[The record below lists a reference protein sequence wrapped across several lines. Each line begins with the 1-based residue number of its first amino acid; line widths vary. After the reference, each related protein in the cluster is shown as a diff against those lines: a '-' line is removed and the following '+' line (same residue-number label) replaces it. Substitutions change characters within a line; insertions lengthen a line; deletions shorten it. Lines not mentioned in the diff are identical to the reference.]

1 MYHLFHVLKYN
12 ISTLLTTSWR
22 WNNTNLCNTY
32 HAKQLV
38 WEELW
43 LSVMSF
49 ACLYIFNKSFLDR
62 LWAIPRQQS
71 VDVLWRKQVQHEYT
85 DLETCK
91 HIATNTRWI
100 FLKSL
105 KNKVLNQE
113 FAWTQKRMRV
123 GKMAQRLKT
132 LMCTIHDCFTSFDWQ
147 AKHVKLDTA

>member
-1 MYHLFHVLKYN
+1 MN
-12 ISTLLTTSWR
+12 ILLTTSWR

-38 WEELW
+38 REKQW
-43 LSVMSF
+43 LSVM
-49 ACLYIFNKSFLDR
+49 YTFNKSFLDR
-62 LWAIPRQQS
+62 LWAIPHQQS
-71 VDVLWRKQVQHEYT
+71 VNVLWRKQVQHEYT

-91 HIATNTRWI
+91 HIATNTWWI

-123 GKMAQRLKT
+123 GKKAQRLKT
-132 LMCTIHDCFTSFDWQ
+132 LLCTVHDCITSFGWQ